1 MLCCTYMLKKGL
13 RFMERTFIM
22 LKPDCVK
29 KGLIGQVISRIEQK
43 GFKITAMKML
53 SLDEPILREHYPH
66 LKDEPFFPEIVD
78 YMSSGP
84 VVAMIVEGHNAL
96 KGMRKLMGPTN
107 SEEAEPGTIRG
118 DFGTSTRFNI
128 IHGSDS
134 PENAEAEIHRFFG

>member
-1 MLCCTYMLKKGL
+1 
-13 RFMERTFIM
+13 
-22 LKPDCVK
+22 
-29 KGLIGQVISRIEQK
+29 
-43 GFKITAMKML
+43 MKML

-107 SEEAEPGTIRG
+107 S
-118 DFGTSTRFNI
+118 
-128 IHGSDS
+128 
-134 PENAEAEIHRFFG
+134 

>member
-1 MLCCTYMLKKGL
+1 
-13 RFMERTFIM
+13 MERTFIM

>member
-1 MLCCTYMLKKGL
+1 MLKKGL
-13 RFMERTFIM
+13 RFMERSFIM

>member
-1 MLCCTYMLKKGL
+1 MLKKGL